1 MNYGVQTTMN
11 THTHTHT
18 QNQKQIT
25 HGNNNSACLKLHE
38 KAYRSVKSIKTSLLT
53 LSEINLL
60 WVLDKQNSQFSFT
73 IVQTSLV
80 TYVGNKISN

>member
-1 MNYGVQTTMN
+1 MLTLTSVKYGVQTTMN
-11 THTHTHT
+11 THTHT

-60 WVLDKQNSQFSFT
+60 WVLDK
-73 IVQTSLV
+73 
-80 TYVGNKISN
+80 

>member
-1 MNYGVQTTMN
+1 MVYKLQW
-11 THTHTHT
+11 THTHTHKK
-18 QNQKQIT
+18 NQKQIT

-60 WVLDKQNSQFSFT
+60 WVLDK
-73 IVQTSLV
+73 
-80 TYVGNKISN
+80 

>member
-1 MNYGVQTTMN
+1 MLTLTSVKYGVQTTMN
-11 THTHTHT
+11 THTHTK
-18 QNQKQIT
+18 NQKQIT

-60 WVLDKQNSQFSFT
+60 WVLDK
-73 IVQTSLV
+73 
-80 TYVGNKISN
+80 